1 MDEQDFRLAN
11 LAESRWLQFFFIIHH
26 LFLFPTSLSLAPYFL
41 RPRRLPQFLTSI
53 HLIPF
58 ISFLF
63 STSCSLVSAF
73 LSLTVPASHSR
84 SPPTL
89 TSLLSLRLPMGR
101 QTTRF
106 HPLPRKQGPKFRA
119 AVVDLAAGDGST
131 EGGPARDSNIV
142 LNRRNFNLIR
152 VRMSI
157 LGHGSTCKLGEQSR
171 D

>member
-1 MDEQDFRLAN
+1 MTLEHA
-11 LAESRWLQFFFIIHH
+11 FFFIIYVFGFY
-26 LFLFPTSLSLAPYFL
+26 LQLLYPFLLRLVYSPLNPY
-41 RPRRLPQFLTSI
+41 I
-53 HLIPF
+53 HPSHSSHFIPF
-58 ISFLF
+58 F
-63 STSCSLVSAF
+63 TGCSLVSAS
-73 LSLTVPASHSR
+73 LSL
-84 SPPTL
+84 PPTRA
-89 TSLLSLRLPMGR
+89 SLLSLGLPTGR
-101 QTTRF
+101 QTARF

-157 LGHGSTCKLGEQSR
+157 LGHGSACKLGGQSR